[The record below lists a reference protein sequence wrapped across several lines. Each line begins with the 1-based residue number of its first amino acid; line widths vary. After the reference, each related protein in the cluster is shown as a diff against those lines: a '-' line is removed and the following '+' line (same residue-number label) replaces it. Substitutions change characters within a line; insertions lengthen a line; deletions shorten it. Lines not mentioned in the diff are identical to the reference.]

1 MIQFSYDI
9 NSDQVER
16 TLAGF
21 QDALADNAPALREI
35 ADDFREMVAQQFA
48 SEGRAGGT
56 PWPPRHH
63 PSVPSSLR
71 RGTAPPLFPSSLRR
85 GSAKRGGVKGNT
97 SPLLVRTGALRDSLI
112 GLGAAHVEEMD
123 ERSLTLGS
131 RLPYAIFHQLGTRHM
146 PARPIIVLS
155 EARSNK
161 WTEIVRRA
169 IEDKAVLLGSKELGG
184 KK

>member
-16 TLAGF
+16 ALAGF
-21 QDALADNAPALREI
+21 QDALAENAPALREI

-56 PWPPRHH
+56 PWAARHH

-71 RGTAPPLFPSSLRR
+71 RG
-85 GSAKRGGVKGNT
+85 SAKRGVVKGNT

-169 IEDKAVLLGSKELGG
+169 VEEKTTLLGPRELGG
-184 KK
+184 EK